1 MCVFITE
8 DAQIFVCMST
18 HIYTRNQINQIVVL
32 ISMFIIVAERP
43 KHFGAARQNTSKS
56 YQNKTWG
63 DSVCYIFHIF
73 NIAVFSSSSCF
84 FFWFLLMS
92 SSWSGFWYGMLS
104 VAHNTNPKN
113 RLSRFPFL
121 RQSKTSERQIE
132 AQNHWITRWHV
143 FMFTSFTLIYTNGNN
158 NSFVYLETMAN
169 VAAFRVA

>member
-1 MCVFITE
+1 MWQRGQSISEPLDKIRARAIKSKHGVILYAIYSTFSTLLFFLLRLVF
-8 DAQIFVCMST
+8 F
-18 HIYTRNQINQIVVL
+18 L
-32 ISMFIIVAERP
+32 
-43 KHFGAARQNTSKS
+43 
-56 YQNKTWG
+56 
-63 DSVCYIFHIF
+63 
-73 NIAVFSSSSCF
+73 
-84 FFWFLLMS
+84 FLLMS

-132 AQNHWITRWHV
+132 APNHWITRWHV

>member
-1 MCVFITE
+1 MSVCITE
-8 DAQIFVCMST
+8 DAHNFVCMST
-18 HIYTRNQINQIVVL
+18 YIYTRNEINQIVVL

-43 KHFGAARQNTSKS
+43 KHFGAVRQNRNKS
-56 YQNKTWG
+56 YQIKTWG
-63 DSVCYIFHIF
+63 DCVCYIFHIF

-84 FFWFLLMS
+84 FLLMC
-92 SSWSGFWYGMLS
+92 SSWSGFWYGMHS

-121 RQSKTSERQIE
+121 RQSETSERQIE
-132 AQNHWITRWHV
+132 APNHWITRWHV